1 MGRDTWAFFFGLNVF
16 ILGKNSG
23 VAEQIIQKEMDRM
36 KD

>member
-1 MGRDTWAFFFGLNVF
+1 MDTWAFFFGLNVF

-36 KD
+36 ED